1 MADSVMGLLP
11 VAASLPDRTVIK
23 ILNTVAYMQGLD
35 WDNLSFSYRKTS
47 AIIVSRFKDGQ
58 WTEPEVSEDFD
69 FHFNAFAGVFHYGSA
84 CFEGLKAFRGVDG
97 KVRIFRPDENAKR
110 IRRSAARLGMA
121 APSEEMFI
129 KMCAMC
135 VQENIDFLPPYGH
148 NASMYLRPVI
158 EGVNPQINICPS
170 DEVLFA
176 VMCLPVGN
184 YSKAASL
191 QPVDAVISRNYDRAA
206 PNGTGSYKI
215 AANYAMSLYPYT
227 LAHKIGYA
235 ELLFLDPATKTSV
248 DEFGTSNFIGIKGN
262 TYVTP
267 LSDSVLPSITNK
279 SLRTLAED
287 LGMKV
292 EMRRIPVEEIS
303 EFEEIDACGTAV
315 VITPIKSVTDKAEL
329 ESQSVTAK
337 YQMPSGEKCG
347 RASLKLFNLIRGI
360 QNGEESDIHGWCLEL

>member
-1 MADSVMGLLP
+1 
-11 VAASLPDRTVIK
+11 
-23 ILNTVAYMQGLD
+23 MQGLD

-121 APSEEMFI
+121 APSEEMFV

-191 QPVDAVISRNYDRAA
+191 QRAKCRNGLGPVCRN
-206 PNGTGSYKI
+206 
-215 AANYAMSLYPYT
+215 
-227 LAHKIGYA
+227 
-235 ELLFLDPATKTSV
+235 
-248 DEFGTSNFIGIKGN
+248 IK
-262 TYVTP
+262 
-267 LSDSVLPSITNK
+267 K
-279 SLRTLAED
+279 LRSC
-287 LGMKV
+287 
-292 EMRRIPVEEIS
+292 RS
-303 EFEEIDACGTAV
+303 
-315 VITPIKSVTDKAEL
+315 
-329 ESQSVTAK
+329 
-337 YQMPSGEKCG
+337 
-347 RASLKLFNLIRGI
+347 
-360 QNGEESDIHGWCLEL
+360 